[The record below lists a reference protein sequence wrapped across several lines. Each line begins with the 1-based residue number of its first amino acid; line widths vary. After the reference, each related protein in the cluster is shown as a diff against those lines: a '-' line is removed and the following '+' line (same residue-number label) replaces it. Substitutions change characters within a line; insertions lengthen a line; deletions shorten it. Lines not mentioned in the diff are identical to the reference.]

1 MTAPDGASHPAAPA
15 LVVLDIG
22 NTAVKVVAFDARGGV
37 LSADRIHCIPGL
49 ALPPILSC
57 GVPVVAVSVSDPNL
71 ALVELALGRPLALLH
86 PPAPDPTGTGLD
98 RLCAAAAAHARA
110 GGAAIAAGLGTAVTV
125 DGVGDSGGFRGGFI
139 APGLHSAAAGLT
151 AAAPRLPA
159 PDLAPGPPFSGPGR
173 STRGALRGGFLLGF
187 AGLVDR
193 LIEELRAS
201 AGGAEIPVFL
211 HGGDADAVGPL
222 LRTRCVAAPHLV
234 AEGARLLFLA
244 RS

>member
-1 MTAPDGASHPAAPA
+1 MAVPAGEAS

-22 NTAVKVVAFDARGGV
+22 NTAVKAVVFDGSGGV
-37 LSADRIHCIPGL
+37 LSAARVLCAPGL
-49 ALPPILSC
+49 VLPP
-57 GVPVVAVSVSDPNL
+57 VPASAAQVVAVSVSDTSL
-71 ALVELALGRPLALLH
+71 ALVERALGRSLRLLP
-86 PPAPDPTGTGLD
+86 PPAADPNGTGLD

-125 DGVGDSGGFRGGFI
+125 DGVGDSGAFMGGFI
-139 APGLHSAAAGLT
+139 APGLRSAAAGLT

-159 PDLAPGPPFSGPGR
+159 PDLDPGPVPGRGR
-173 STRGALRGGFLLGF
+173 STREALRSGFLLGF

-193 LIEELRAS
+193 LILEVRTS
-201 AGGAEIPVFL
+201 AGGEVPVFL

-222 LRTRCVAAPHLV
+222 MGTRFIAAPHLV
-234 AEGARLLFLA
+234 AEGARILFLLGG